1 MESLEALDFIM
12 VDDKDLESGNE
23 DLLPQSS
30 EKIQQ
35 IQKWLQPTDYL
46 SESSEYQKHLHSYV
60 PGTGNWMRE
69 TDPYRKWHD
78 SPDAGSLWTKAIAG
92 AGKSVF
98 AAMIASHLSDCEDVP
113 VLFFFFRQIITTNH
127 HPQSLVRDFISQV
140 LNHSPI
146 LQAKMRKYIDERRS
160 LDNISALELWQ
171 DLVSALSLLPKVYC
185 IVDALDEMDIDQ
197 ESFFKNLVDL
207 GKHRPSSIKLLMTSR
222 PLPRVE
228 AILRDPSV
236 LQLRL
241 EESLVDKDIAVYV
254 DHRLRNHPE
263 YNEELRTAI
272 RHEIGAKS
280 KGSFLYSRL
289 MMDELLVGHFPH
301 MSPDIQYLQRSL
313 EWLPVTLEDMY
324 NGMLLDHSL
333 RSGMSQELQV
343 TILKWVTHS
352 SRPLRLLEL
361 ASMIDLLN
369 GSPGKDTK
377 AFVREACGPLLEIL
391 EDETIS
397 VIHHSF
403 TEFLTDLSREGR
415 PAPGS
420 KNPQFPVIASQ
431 STQREMALTCL
442 NYLTA
447 GCFSNWEIKKHTP
460 YGGLHNLV
468 INVQTIKMQFP
479 FLDYAMN
486 NWYVHVSKL
495 NTLDQELCSSLDAFT
510 QPESHTFRS
519 WLDLAWGTTAIEKV
533 SPLHL
538 AAWAGITRYAE
549 YLLARGHDANS
560 LDAQLRSPL
569 SWAALKGYT
578 AIVALL
584 LEKNIDTGIYDGSG
598 MQPVHHAARA
608 NHSEVVRLL
617 LAAGVSPLT
626 GKMKDSVGRICENSP
641 SSVRHTPLLYATQS
655 GCVESV
661 REMIPYLKIEDLN
674 NVLCDAARSGKA
686 GVIDLLLACPN
697 ISVDDHED
705 TPLFLAARNA
715 NPEIMRSL
723 LKKGADPM
731 SRSINMDGRGHVH
744 SISLRNPGDFREK
757 TMGFTPLHG
766 LCGVGVLR
774 RPVDP
779 ENMKMCF
786 DMLLKAGCDLDA
798 TDDHGKTLL
807 HHIAAPG
814 TPNFRDY
821 CLLFELLLKNG
832 ANVMARDKSGNTPL
846 HMVDLGIKPAVF
858 TELLLSHGADLTVRR
873 DDGKTPLHTMCDT
886 RQCE

>member
-1 MESLEALDFIM
+1 MESPEALDFVI
-12 VDDKDLESGNE
+12 VDDHDLESGNE
-23 DLLPQSS
+23 ELLPQSF
-30 EKIQQ
+30 EKIQE
-35 IQKWLQPTDYL
+35 IQKWLQPTDYH
-46 SESSEYQKHLHSYV
+46 SASSEYQKHLHSYV
-60 PGTGNWMRE
+60 PGTGNWIRE
-69 TDPYRKWHD
+69 TEPYKKWHD
-78 SPDAGSLWTKAIAG
+78 SPDTGSLWTKAIAG

-98 AAMIASHLSDCEDVP
+98 AAMIASHLSEVEDVP
-113 VLFFFFRQIITTNH
+113 VLFFFFRQIIATNH
-127 HPQSLVRDFISQV
+127 HPQSLARDFISQI
-140 LNHSPI
+140 LNHSPT

-160 LDNISALELWQ
+160 LDSISSLELWQ

-207 GKHRPSSIKLLMTSR
+207 GKNRPSSIKLLMTSR

-236 LQLRL
+236 LQIRL

-254 DHRLRNHPE
+254 DHRLRNYPE
-263 YNEELRTAI
+263 YNEELKTAI
-272 RHEIGAKS
+272 RHSIGFKS

-301 MSPDIQYLQRSL
+301 MIPDIQYLQRSL

-333 RSGMSQELQV
+333 RSGVSQELQL

-361 ASMIDLLN
+361 ASMIDSLN
-369 GSPGKDTK
+369 GSPAKDTK
-377 AFVREACGPLLEIL
+377 ALVREACGPLLEIL

-415 PAPGS
+415 PAPGGQ
-420 KNPQFPVIASQ
+420 NPQFPVIVSQ
-431 STQREMALTCL
+431 STQREMAITCL
-442 NYLTA
+442 NYLTT
-447 GCFSNWEIKKHTP
+447 GCLSRWEIKERSP
-460 YGGLHNLV
+460 DGSFYNPPREIHN
-468 INVQTIKMQFP
+468 IKMQFP

-495 NTLDQELCSSLDAFT
+495 NAVDEDLCSSMDAFIR
-510 QPESHTFRS
+510 PDSHDFCS
-519 WLDLAWGTTAIEKV
+519 WLDLAWRTTTTQQV

-549 YLLARGHDANS
+549 YLLARGHDANP
-560 LDAQLRSPL
+560 LDGKRRTPL
-569 SWAALKGYT
+569 SWAAAKGHT
-578 AIVALL
+578 AIIALL
-584 LEKNIDTGIYDGSG
+584 LQKVIDADVDDSLG
-598 MQPVHHAARA
+598 MKPLHYAAQA

-626 GKMKDSVGRICENSP
+626 EKTKDYPGRICGNAP
-641 SSVRHTPLLYATQS
+641 SSVGHTPFLYATQS
-655 GCVESV
+655 GCTESV

-674 NVLCDAARSGKA
+674 NALCNAAQSGKA
-686 GVIDLLLACPN
+686 EVIDLLLTYPN
-697 ISVDDHED
+697 ISVDDHAE

-731 SRSINMDGRGHVH
+731 KRSINADHQGHVY
-744 SISLRNPGDFREK
+744 SISSRSLGDFREK
-757 TMGFTPLHG
+757 LMGFTPLHA
-766 LCGVGVLR
+766 LCGVGASGN
-774 RPVDP
+774 PVDP
-779 ENMKMCF
+779 ENAKMCF
-786 DMLLKAGCDLDA
+786 DMLLKAGCDLNA
-798 TDDHGKTLL
+798 TDDHGKTPL
-807 HHIAAPG
+807 HHIA
-814 TPNFRDY
+814 TRRLTSRDNY
-821 CLLFELLLKNG
+821 ILSELLLKNG
-832 ANVMARDKSGNTPL
+832 ANVMARDESGNTPL
-846 HMVDLGIKPAVF
+846 HMVDLSGKSGAIA
-858 TELLLSHGADLTVRR
+858 ELLLEHGADLTARR
-873 DDGKTPLHTMCDT
+873 EDGKTPLHTISDT
-886 RQCE
+886 VHSE